1 MTLAAA
7 VLLVVAVGLLA
18 GGLAQGSAQL
28 QWGSFAASLLAGLVL
43 VVGELRRRARERR
56 DPRSAARQR
65 AAGGR
70 PPQANPVPP
79 PAEPDGEVR
88 RVSPPPVPPS
98 NPAMP
103 RVAGP
108 ASGSGPGAAPVHGPV
123 TPGGGIPRAGP
134 NGDPPAEEVEFTDL
148 LVIMDLA
155 DEVLVVHERPRYHLA
170 RCPYLA
176 GELSVPLPLHQA
188 RTDGF
193 TPCGTCTPDRT
204 LAARERARRA

>member
-1 MTLAAA
+1 VTLAAA

-56 DPRSAARQR
+56 DPRSAARRR
-65 AAGGR
+65 AARGR
-70 PPQANPVPP
+70 PPRAHPE
-79 PAEPDGEVR
+79 PAPAGPDGEVR

-103 RVAGP
+103 RVDEP
-108 ASGSGPGAAPVHGPV
+108 ASGPATQHGPV
-123 TPGGGIPRAGP
+123 TPGGGIPRTGP
-134 NGDPPAEEVEFTDL
+134 NGDPPAEEAEFTDL